1 MTKAGEKV
9 RIHPAC
15 PLFKLEMH
23 KMRNPQGDYPQ
34 IDKSV
39 YIDPAALIIGKVSI
53 GKHVFIGP
61 EAVIRADEPGSSIII
76 KDNSNIQDR
85 VIIHALE
92 NTSVLVEKGVSL
104 AHGCIIHGPCK
115 ISKNCFIGFGSVI
128 FDSELGQD
136 VVVKHL
142 VVVDGAN
149 VPTGRVV
156 ESGMAIRGEEGVK
169 GLKYANKEIKDFVT
183 KVVKTNSDL
192 TKRYKKLK
200 AERGKNEY

>member
-1 MTKAGEKV
+1 MGEKI
-9 RIHPAC
+9 RIHPGC
-15 PLFKLEMH
+15 LLLKLEMR

-39 YIDPAALIIGKVSI
+39 YIDPAAVIIGKVSI
-53 GKHVFIGP
+53 GKHVFVGP
-61 EAVIRADEPGSSIII
+61 GAVIRADEPGSSIII

-115 ISKNCFIGFGSVI
+115 ISKNCFVGFGSVI

-149 VPTGRVV
+149 VPAGRIV

-183 KVVKTNSDL
+183 KVVKTNLDL

-200 AERGKNEY
+200 TEGGKNEY